1 MQKFMTNLE
10 NRHGRA
16 KKKTTINNT
25 QKEHRYSVNKS

>member
-16 KKKTTINNT
+16 KKKTTTNNT
-25 QKEHRYSVNKS
+25 QKEYCCSVNKS